1 MLRHMETITP
11 NSLRAARA
19 FLGWTTRDLEQ
30 HSGVGRRTINEIE
43 SRDDPTVDPAKVRT
57 VRPATVEKIVA
68 TFAAHGLAFM
78 PPPSDGVV
86 RIPRS

>member
-1 MLRHMETITP
+1 METITP

-19 FLGWTTRDLEQ
+19 FLGWSMRDLEEK
-30 HSGVGRRTINEIE
+30 SGVARRTIAEIE
-43 SRDDPTVDPAKVRT
+43 SRDDPAVDLGKVRK
-57 VRPATVEKIVA
+57 VRPATVDKIVA

-78 PPPSDGVV
+78 PGPADGVV